1 MPKVAL
7 IATMAYPYDGRS
19 LSEGDEF
26 EASEKDANLLKLL
39 SRAKDA
45 PKRRRYFTQDV
56 TPEATSAETT
66 PRTKRQYRRRDMQP
80 ESE

>member
-1 MPKVAL
+1 MGKVSL

-19 LSEGDEF
+19 LSEGDAF
-26 EASEKDANLLKLL
+26 DASEKDADLLKLL
-39 SRAKDA
+39 KRAKDA
-45 PKRRRYFTQDV
+45 PKRRSYLTQAV
-56 TPEATSAETT
+56 TPEATPAET